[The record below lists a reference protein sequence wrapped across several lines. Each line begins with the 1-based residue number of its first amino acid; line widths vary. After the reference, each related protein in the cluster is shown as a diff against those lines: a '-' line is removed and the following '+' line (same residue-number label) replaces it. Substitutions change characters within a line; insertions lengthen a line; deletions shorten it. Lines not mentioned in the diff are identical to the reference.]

1 MARRLVPGLALDRF
15 ANLRRAAIPMR
26 FAIGLADAR
35 RDVAEPVARRPA
47 HHRRIGVDELLGA
60 KFPQSGIGLVV
71 HRPCD
76 LADAFEAFEIA
87 LVGHAE
93 QSLRSE
99 EHTSELQSLMRI
111 SYAVFC
117 LKKKKEKN

>member
-15 ANLRRAAIPMR
+15 ANLRRAAIPMG

-35 RDVAEPVARRPA
+35 GDVAEPVARRPA

-60 KFPQSGIGLVV
+60 EFPQSRIGLVV

-76 LADAFEAFEIA
+76 LADAFDAFEIA

-93 QSLRSE
+93 QSLSE
-99 EHTSELQSLMRI
+99 KALPRRQPALASQVVLVLLRGGLS
-111 SYAVFC
+111 
-117 LKKKKEKN
+117 

>member
-15 ANLRRAAIPMR
+15 ANLRRAAIPMG

-35 RDVAEPVARRPA
+35 GDVAEPVARRPA

-60 KFPQSGIGLVV
+60 EFPQSRIGLVV

-76 LADAFEAFEIA
+76 LADAFEAFEI
-87 LVGHAE
+87 
-93 QSLRSE
+93 RSE
-99 EHTSELQSLMRI
+99 ERR
-111 SYAVFC
+111 VG
-117 LKKKKEKN
+117 KECVSTGGARWAPYR